1 MSHVIKSPNTSDQ
14 TLFVVIACEP
24 CKEQDAHVRNLG
36 MSFIFSGMQTVQ
48 SIEHAY
54 TLSKVMAKQN
64 PKATMHSILAMTA
77 REIDAMIQLV
87 QRGELS

>member
-1 MSHVIKSPNTSDQ
+1 MSHVINSPNTSDQ

-24 CKEQDAHVRNLG
+24 CKEQDAHIRNLG

-87 QRGELS
+87 QRGALS

>member
-1 MSHVIKSPNTSDQ
+1 MSHLIKPSNTSDQ

>member
-1 MSHVIKSPNTSDQ
+1 MSHLINSPNTSDK

-87 QRGELS
+87 QRGALS